1 MSGYGGP
8 VGFAGSTGKYRIS
21 LADMPCTRKWK
32 VSAYLIE
39 VTSHS
44 RATAALQMRLPRKPL
59 PPQTTSF
66 FFTAD
71 AVAILPNNKA
81 VEKGSSARI
90 DSVRYCKSRDSLNAS
105 ISARD
110 MTSCDLAYST
120 AQAAGR

>member
-8 VGFAGSTGKYRIS
+8 VGFAGSAGKHHVS
-21 LADMPCTRKWK
+21 LADMRCTREWK

-44 RATAALQMRLPRKPL
+44 RATAALQIRLPRNPL

-71 AVAILPNNKA
+71 AVAILTKQNS
-81 VEKGSSARI
+81 VEKGRCEKMYAA
-90 DSVRYCKSRDSLNAS
+90 RYC
-105 ISARD
+105 
-110 MTSCDLAYST
+110 
-120 AQAAGR
+120 